1 MKKLKK
7 TEIGDLKEQQKNDVH
22 PIIEIKMLTPDEI
35 NILTQVRRH
44 FDEGSLDILA
54 TDIAV
59 NGIINMPNII
69 FYPKDKALL
78 YIKTIN
84 TIHGSNHSLKNM
96 VISKDNGI
104 EGYYFLVAGERRSR
118 AFQILK
124 KKACLR
130 CRAEKENLIK
140 EKGAFEV
147 CFKTHFRRDDFL
159 FPYKLMKGI
168 SPFKA
173 LNIQMSENLYE
184 KPSSHQEALMYASY
198 YKLLKL
204 INQNYTVAKFSRRVA
219 RNSRILSEFIG
230 YIDLSKKIQKYVE
243 EKVIPFGIA
252 KELVFLKN
260 QLKKI
265 GKSDCKTNSIIDF
278 AFTHAVSA
286 RMKVSKFKKY
296 VRTVIKE
303 QTYEQPMLFE
313 LKPPQFRHVVD
324 PLTKIAVIKEDLYI
338 KNVLRLI
345 NDGFIKEDDEILI
358 KNPDLLELISSFVKS
373 NKKILSCNNK
383 QRVLF

>member
-1 MKKLKK
+1 
-7 TEIGDLKEQQKNDVH
+7 
-22 PIIEIKMLTPDEI
+22 
-35 NILTQVRRH
+35 
-44 FDEGSLDILA
+44 
-54 TDIAV
+54 
-59 NGIINMPNII
+59 
-69 FYPKDKALL
+69 
-78 YIKTIN
+78 
-84 TIHGSNHSLKNM
+84 
-96 VISKDNGI
+96 
-104 EGYYFLVAGERRSR
+104 
-118 AFQILK
+118 
-124 KKACLR
+124 
-130 CRAEKENLIK
+130 
-140 EKGAFEV
+140 
-147 CFKTHFRRDDFL
+147 
-159 FPYKLMKGI
+159 
-168 SPFKA
+168 
-173 LNIQMSENLYE
+173 
-184 KPSSHQEALMYASY
+184 MYASY